1 MAQKSLFWST
11 GSTGDGLTTYTQTEI
26 LDWLT
31 RTFLVD
37 TTIQGVVAGYL
48 NKLAVSGTASPISIA
63 SGAAVVAGIPYS
75 NSTSTTL
82 TIATPT
88 TGTTGHRIVLRADY
102 TAQTVRVVDIASS
115 DGTSAIP
122 ALTQS
127 AGSVWDISLASLTIT
142 TGGVITVT
150 DLRNYIYPHGPLYY
164 RQGGSS
170 TVWSTA
176 GTTNQSVNTA
186 VKIEFGV
193 IALSVGVAT
202 DITFPSAFSQAPII
216 FFSPVPVL
224 NSLSASVANV
234 TSNFSGTT
242 NISWMAIG
250 PV

>member
-127 AGSVWDISLASLTIT
+127 AGSVGILVSL
-142 TGGVITVT
+142 V
-150 DLRNYIYPHGPLYY
+150 
-164 RQGGSS
+164 
-170 TVWSTA
+170 
-176 GTTNQSVNTA
+176 
-186 VKIEFGV
+186 
-193 IALSVGVAT
+193 
-202 DITFPSAFSQAPII
+202 
-216 FFSPVPVL
+216 
-224 NSLSASVANV
+224 
-234 TSNFSGTT
+234 
-242 NISWMAIG
+242 
-250 PV
+250 